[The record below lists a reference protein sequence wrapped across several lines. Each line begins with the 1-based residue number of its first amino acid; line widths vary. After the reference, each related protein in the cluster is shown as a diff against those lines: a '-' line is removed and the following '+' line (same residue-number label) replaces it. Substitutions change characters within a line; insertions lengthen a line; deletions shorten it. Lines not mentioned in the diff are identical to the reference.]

1 MKKTLRISLVAVA
14 AVAVV
19 SAVTISTSVLR
30 ASEEPDAQY
39 DAVVETNESGAAE
52 EVEYIEVAPAPVV
65 EEEPAAEAET
75 EETAAEAETEKT
87 TAEAET
93 EESAAEAETEESAAE
108 AEAEEPAGET
118 QEASGEPAEEE
129 EPAYSVS
136 IVCNVSADAEL
147 NEGDLITLSAVLS
160 GFEGKTVAY
169 QWAVWNETTETW
181 DDIPDA
187 EGADYTFAATEESIA
202 CTYNVFVSIVE

>member
-1 MKKTLRISLVAVA
+1 MKKSLRISLVAVA

-39 DAVVETNESGAAE
+39 DAVVETNENGAAE
-52 EVEYIEVAPAPVV
+52 EVEYIEVAPESVV
-65 EEEPAAEAET
+65 EEDPAAETETEEPAAEAET
-75 EETAAEAETEKT
+75 EDSAAETETK
-87 TAEAET
+87 EP
-93 EESAAEAETEESAAE
+93 AAEAETEEPAAE
-108 AEAEEPAGET
+108 EEAEEPAAEAQG
-118 QEASGEPAEEE
+118 ASGEPEEEE

-136 IVCNVSADAEL
+136 IVCNVDADAEL

-160 GFEGKTVAY
+160 GFEGKTVTY
-169 QWAVWNETTETW
+169 QWAVWNEATEEW

-187 EGADYTFAATEESIA
+187 VNADYTFAATEETIA
-202 CTYNVFVSIVE
+202 CTYNVFVDIVE

>member
-1 MKKTLRISLVAVA
+1 MKKSLRISLVAVA

-39 DAVVETNESGAAE
+39 DAVVETNENGAAE
-52 EVEYIEVAPAPVV
+52 EVEYIEVAPESVV
-65 EEEPAAEAET
+65 EEEPAAETETEEPAAEAEVEEPAAEAET
-75 EETAAEAETEKT
+75 EEPAAEE
-87 TAEAET
+87 
-93 EESAAEAETEESAAE
+93 
-108 AEAEEPAGET
+108 EAEEPAAEAQG
-118 QEASGEPAEEE
+118 ASGEPEEEE

-136 IVCNVSADAEL
+136 IVCNVEADAEL

-160 GFEGKTVAY
+160 GFEGKTVTY
-169 QWAVWNETTETW
+169 QWAVWNEATEEW

-187 EGADYTFAATEESIA
+187 VNADYTFAATEETIA
-202 CTYNVFVSIVE
+202 CTYNVFVDIVE